1 MKHLDINSGDD
12 YAQILMDTII
22 EGEKSI
28 PEKEQMPIDLL
39 TYLSKLIHDR
49 ANEYWAE
56 YIIGKR
62 DTFVFEVGEMEDMF
76 NKAGEMYTSDV
87 LDGMHEKGLLDMSIS
102 EDGEFL
108 YSLSEDGKHIAET
121 LFKNKKS

>member
-1 MKHLDINSGDD
+1 MKHLNINSGDD

-39 TYLSKLIHDR
+39 TNLSKLIHDK
-49 ANEYWAE
+49 ANEYWDE

-76 NKAGEMYTSDV
+76 NKAGEMYVSDMVDQLVDKDV
-87 LDGMHEKGLLDMSIS
+87 LEVSVDGE
-102 EDGEFL
+102 GEFL
-108 YSLSEDGKHIAET
+108 YGLTELGKQMLDDDE
-121 LFKNKKS
+121 KNKK

>member
-39 TYLSKLIHDR
+39 TNLSKLIHDK
-49 ANEYWAE
+49 ANEYWDE

-76 NKAGEMYTSDV
+76 NKAGEIYVSNMVDQLVDKDV
-87 LDGMHEKGLLDMSIS
+87 LEVSVDGE
-102 EDGEFL
+102 GEFL
-108 YSLSEDGKHIAET
+108 YGLTELGKQMLDDDE
-121 LFKNKKS
+121 KNKK

>member
-1 MKHLDINSGDD
+1 MKHLNINSGDD

-39 TYLSKLIHDR
+39 TNLSKLIHDK
-49 ANEYWAE
+49 ANEYWDE

-62 DTFVFEVGEMEDMF
+62 DTFVFEVGEMEAMF
-76 NKAGEMYTSDV
+76 NKAGEMYVSDMVDQLVDKDV
-87 LDGMHEKGLLDMSIS
+87 LEVSVDGE
-102 EDGEFL
+102 GEFL
-108 YSLSEDGKHIAET
+108 YGLTELGKQMLDEDE
-121 LFKNKKS
+121 KNKK

>member
-39 TYLSKLIHDR
+39 TNLSKLIHDK
-49 ANEYWAE
+49 ANEYWDE

-76 NKAGEMYTSDV
+76 NKAGEMYVSDMVDQLVDKDV
-87 LDGMHEKGLLDMSIS
+87 LEVSVDGE
-102 EDGEFL
+102 GEFL
-108 YSLSEDGKHIAET
+108 YGLTELGKQMLDEDE
-121 LFKNKKS
+121 KNKK

>member
-62 DTFVFEVGEMEDMF
+62 DTFVFEIGEMEDMF
-76 NKAGEMYTSDV
+76 NKAGEMYVSDMVDQLVDKDV
-87 LDGMHEKGLLDMSIS
+87 LEVSVDDE
-102 EDGEFL
+102 GEFL
-108 YSLSEDGKHIAET
+108 YGLTELGKQMLDEDE
-121 LFKNKKS
+121 KNKK

>member
-1 MKHLDINSGDD
+1 MKHLNINSGDD

-39 TYLSKLIHDR
+39 TNLSKLIHDK
-49 ANEYWAE
+49 ANEYWDE

-76 NKAGEMYTSDV
+76 NKAGEMYVSDMVDQLVDKDV
-87 LDGMHEKGLLDMSIS
+87 LEVSVDGE
-102 EDGEFL
+102 GEFL
-108 YSLSEDGKHIAET
+108 YGLTELGKQMLDEDE
-121 LFKNKKS
+121 KNKK

>member
-39 TYLSKLIHDR
+39 TNLSKLIHDK
-49 ANEYWAE
+49 ANEYWDE
-56 YIIGKR
+56 YIIGK
-62 DTFVFEVGEMEDMF
+62 
-76 NKAGEMYTSDV
+76 
-87 LDGMHEKGLLDMSIS
+87 
-102 EDGEFL
+102 
-108 YSLSEDGKHIAET
+108 
-121 LFKNKKS
+121 

>member
-76 NKAGEMYTSDV
+76 NKAGEMYVSDMVDQLVDKDV
-87 LDGMHEKGLLDMSIS
+87 LEVSVDDE
-102 EDGEFL
+102 GEFL
-108 YSLSEDGKHIAET
+108 YGLTELGKQMLDEDE
-121 LFKNKKS
+121 KNKK

>member
-39 TYLSKLIHDR
+39 TNLSKLIHNK
-49 ANEYWAE
+49 ANEYWDE

-76 NKAGEMYTSDV
+76 NKAGEMYVSDMVDQLVDKDV
-87 LDGMHEKGLLDMSIS
+87 LEVSVDGE
-102 EDGEFL
+102 GEFL
-108 YSLSEDGKHIAET
+108 YGLTELGKQMLDEDE
-121 LFKNKKS
+121 KNKK

>member
-39 TYLSKLIHDR
+39 TNLSKLIHDK

-76 NKAGEMYTSDV
+76 NKAGEMYVSDMVDQLVDKDV
-87 LDGMHEKGLLDMSIS
+87 LEVSVDDE
-102 EDGEFL
+102 GEFL
-108 YSLSEDGKHIAET
+108 YGLTELGKQMLDEDE
-121 LFKNKKS
+121 KNKK

>member
-28 PEKEQMPIDLL
+28 PESEQMPIDLL

-62 DTFVFEVGEMEDMF
+62 DTFVFEIGEMEDMF
-76 NKAGEMYTSDV
+76 NKAGEMYVSDMVDQLVDKDV
-87 LDGMHEKGLLDMSIS
+87 LEVSVDDE
-102 EDGEFL
+102 GEFL
-108 YSLSEDGKHIAET
+108 YGLTELGKQMLDEDE
-121 LFKNKKS
+121 KNKK

>member
-39 TYLSKLIHDR
+39 TNLSKLIHDK
-49 ANEYWAE
+49 ANEYWDE

-76 NKAGEMYTSDV
+76 NKAGEMYVSDMVDQLVDKDV
-87 LDGMHEKGLLDMSIS
+87 LEVSVDDE
-102 EDGEFL
+102 GEFL
-108 YSLSEDGKHIAET
+108 YGLTELGKQMLDEDE
-121 LFKNKKS
+121 KNKK

>member
-28 PEKEQMPIDLL
+28 PESEQMPIDLL

-62 DTFVFEVGEMEDMF
+62 DTFVFEIGEMEDMF
-76 NKAGEMYTSDV
+76 NKAGEMYVSDMVDQLIDKDV
-87 LDGMHEKGLLDMSIS
+87 LEVSVDDE
-102 EDGEFL
+102 GEFL
-108 YSLSEDGKHIAET
+108 YGLTELGKQMLDEDE
-121 LFKNKKS
+121 KNKK

>member
-1 MKHLDINSGDD
+1 MKHLNINSGDD

-39 TYLSKLIHDR
+39 TNLSKLIHDK
-49 ANEYWAE
+49 ANEYWDE

-62 DTFVFEVGEMEDMF
+62 DIFVFEVGEMEAMF
-76 NKAGEMYTSDV
+76 NKAGEMYVSDMVDQLVDKDV
-87 LDGMHEKGLLDMSIS
+87 LEVSVDDE
-102 EDGEFL
+102 GEFL
-108 YSLSEDGKHIAET
+108 YGLTELGKQMLDEDE
-121 LFKNKKS
+121 KNKK

>member
-28 PEKEQMPIDLL
+28 PESEQMPIDLL

-62 DTFVFEVGEMEDMF
+62 DTFVFEIGEMEDMF
-76 NKAGEMYTSDV
+76 NKAGEMYVSDMVDKLVDNDV
-87 LDGMHEKGLLDMSIS
+87 LEVSVDDE
-102 EDGEFL
+102 GEFL
-108 YSLSEDGKHIAET
+108 YGLTELGKQMLDEDE
-121 LFKNKKS
+121 KNKK